1 MIEYDIIFELSNL
14 FDFWYGL
21 IKKKNALC
29 PRTQK
34 VSSTTKPWPS
44 AFVRDQSVSPICREF
59 RFLSNMLMCQQ
70 VSQWHWETS
79 YQCREC
85 KKSKQLSGVLNCM
98 IIDQQRKRNWI
109 FTTVEAPG
117 KQCMV
122 KLRVKMLRTSGSRSL
137 VWPVAYSPF
146 ISYWFHTQFD
156 LVTPAAVSRVSLPSA
171 GCIRICRALELG
183 VKMEVELR
191 VFDAVS
197 ETETLK
203 FG

>member
-1 MIEYDIIFELSNL
+1 M
-14 FDFWYGL
+14 
-21 IKKKNALC
+21 
-29 PRTQK
+29 
-34 VSSTTKPWPS
+34 
-44 AFVRDQSVSPICREF
+44 RDQSVSPICREF

-183 VKMEVELR
+183 VKMKLELR